1 MKYTF
6 EDFLK
11 VKNAIREDDM
21 EITHHEGARHPIESQ
36 QEFEELYHSMKGW
49 IDQGH
54 EIGEYENQDH
64 FDQND
69 LLAMEHMLMTKEFGK
84 EE

>member
-11 VKNAIREDDM
+11 VKDAIRADGM
-21 EITHHEGARHPIESQ
+21 EIKQDEHSHHPIQNQ

-69 LLAMEHMLMTKEFGK
+69 ILAMEHMLMTKEFGK